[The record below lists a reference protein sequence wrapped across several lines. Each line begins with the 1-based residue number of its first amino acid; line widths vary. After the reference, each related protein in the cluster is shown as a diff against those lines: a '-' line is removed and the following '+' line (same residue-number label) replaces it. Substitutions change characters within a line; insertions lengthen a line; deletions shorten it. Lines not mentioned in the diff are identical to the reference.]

1 MSSLE
6 MVRTV
11 LRMEG
16 ISKAFAGVAVLRNAT
31 LEAQGGEAI
40 ALMGANG
47 AGKSTLMNILGGNV
61 AADQGRISIN
71 DTDVEIRSAREATLR
86 GIAFVHQEL
95 AMLPTLTVAE
105 NIFIDSL
112 PTSGPF
118 ISTAEMRRR
127 SQELMG
133 RLGSTVSPESRIEEL
148 SIGDRQLV
156 EIARALRHEPRIIIF
171 DEPTSSLTEPERRR
185 LFRVIRGL
193 KAEGVVIIYITHFL
207 DEIFSICERVTVM
220 RNGETVWS
228 SPIAAVD
235 AAKVVHLMLGVSAG
249 EGRIREPIT
258 ATGEPLLR
266 VVGLKR
272 SGALKDV
279 NFEIREGEIVGL
291 WGLLGSGR
299 TELLR
304 AMVGFD
310 PIEAGTMLWNGEAE
324 LSKVTPRQLHYEV
337 GFVTED
343 RRGEGVHLLLSI
355 RDNIALPN
363 LKSLLNNFRL
373 IDSGRE
379 RELAHTMI
387 GRLNI
392 KASGQNQTVGT
403 LSGGN
408 QQKIVFGRWLAANP
422 RLFLL
427 DEPTRGLDVSAKNEI
442 MNLIVDLA
450 SKGCGVLLVSSELE
464 ELMRVCDRYLVMN
477 RGALLNE
484 LPGSASAGELMA
496 AIAEASDGNG
506 SWS

>member
-1 MSSLE
+1 MNSA
-6 MVRTV
+6 RTV

-16 ISKAFAGVAVLRNAT
+16 ISKAFAGVAVLRDSS
-31 LEAQGGEAI
+31 LEAWGGEAL

-61 AADQGRISIN
+61 AADHGRISIDGSN
-71 DTDVEIRSAREATLR
+71 VAIRSAREAALK

-95 AMLPTLTVAE
+95 AMLPTLTVAD
-105 NIFIDSL
+105 NIFIDNL
-112 PTSGPF
+112 PVSGLF
-118 ISTAEMRRR
+118 ISTADMRRR
-127 SQELMG
+127 SQALLG

-185 LFRVIRGL
+185 LFKVIRGL
-193 KAEGVVIIYITHFL
+193 KEEGVVIIYITHFL

-220 RNGETVWS
+220 RNGETVWA
-228 SPIAAVD
+228 SPIGAVD

-249 EGRIREPIT
+249 EGRIREPT
-258 ATGEPLLR
+258 ASPGGSLLQVR
-266 VVGLKR
+266 GLRR
-272 SGALKDV
+272 SGVLQDIT
-279 NFEIREGEIVGL
+279 FEIRAGEIVGL

-299 TELLR
+299 TELMR
-304 AMVGFD
+304 ALIGLD
-310 PIEAGTMLWNGEAE
+310 PIDEGTILWKGESGLGKIA
-324 LSKVTPRQLHYEV
+324 PRQLHREV

-343 RRGEGVHLLLSI
+343 RRGEGVHLPLSI
-355 RDNIALPN
+355 RDNLALPN
-363 LKSLLNNFRL
+363 LKSLMSNFLL
-373 IDSGRE
+373 IDAGRE

-392 KASGQNQTVGT
+392 KASGQDQAVGT

-427 DEPTRGLDVSAKNEI
+427 DEPTRGLDVSAKSEI
-442 MNLIVDLA
+442 MRLIVDLA
-450 SKGCGVLLVSSELE
+450 NKGCGVLLVSSELE
-464 ELMRVCDRYLVMN
+464 ELIRVCDRYLVMN
-477 RGALLNE
+477 RGSFISE
-484 LPGSASAGELMA
+484 LPGSASAHELMA
-496 AIAEASDGNG
+496 AIAESGNG
-506 SWS
+506 NRSW

>member
-1 MSSLE
+1 MSSFQ
-6 MVRTV
+6 TV
-11 LRMEG
+11 LRMAG
-16 ISKAFAGVAVLRNAT
+16 ISKAYAGVDVLRDAT
-31 LEAQGGEAI
+31 LEAHGGEAI

-61 AADQGRISIN
+61 AADQGRISI
-71 DTDVEIRSAREATLR
+71 DGTDVAIHSAREATLK

-95 AMLPTLTVAE
+95 AMLPALTVAE
-105 NIFIDSL
+105 NIFIDHL

-118 ISTAEMRRR
+118 ISNVEMRRR
-127 SQELMG
+127 SRELME
-133 RLGSTVSPESRIEEL
+133 RLGSNVSPESRIEEL

-156 EIARALRHEPRIIIF
+156 EIARALRHQPRIIIF

-185 LFRVIRGL
+185 LFQVISDL

-228 SPIAAVD
+228 SPVADVNG
-235 AAKVVHLMLGVSAG
+235 AKVVHLMLGVSAG
-249 EGRIREPIT
+249 EGRIREPI
-258 ATGEPLLR
+258 AAENESLLR
-266 VVGLKR
+266 VTGLSR
-272 SGALKDV
+272 AGALRNI
-279 NFEIREGEIVGL
+279 NFEIRAGEIVGL

-304 AMVGFD
+304 AMIGLD
-310 PIEAGTMLWNGEAE
+310 PIDSGTILLKGESG
-324 LSKVTPRQLHYEV
+324 LSKILPRRLHREV

-343 RRGEGVHLLLSI
+343 RRGEGVHLPLSI

-363 LKSLLNNFRL
+363 LKSLLNSFLL
-373 IDSGRE
+373 IDGARE
-379 RELAHTMI
+379 RELARTMI

-392 KASGQNQTVGT
+392 KASGQDQSVGT

-408 QQKIVFGRWLAANP
+408 QQKIVFGRWLAAKP

-427 DEPTRGLDVSAKNEI
+427 DEPTRGLDVSAKSEI

-450 SKGCGVLLVSSELE
+450 HKGCGVLLVNSELE

-477 RGALLNE
+477 RGALINE

-496 AIAEASDGNG
+496 AIAEAGNGNG
-506 SWS
+506 SW

>member
-1 MSSLE
+1 MSSSQ
-6 MVRTV
+6 TV

-16 ISKAFAGVAVLRNAT
+16 ISKAFAGVVVLREAG
-31 LEAQGGEAI
+31 LEAHGGEAI

-61 AADQGRISIN
+61 AADRGRISIN
-71 DTDVEIRSAREATLR
+71 GAEVAIRSAREAILR

-105 NIFIDSL
+105 NIFIDDL
-112 PTSGPF
+112 PTAGLF
-118 ISTAEMRRR
+118 ISTADMRRR
-127 SQELMG
+127 SRELMG
-133 RLGSTVSPESRIEEL
+133 RLGSKISPESRVEEL

-156 EIARALRHEPRIIIF
+156 EIARALRHQPRIIIF
-171 DEPTSSLTEPERRR
+171 DEPTSSLTEPERQR
-185 LFRVIRGL
+185 LFQVIGGL
-193 KAEGVVIIYITHFL
+193 KAEGVLIIYITHFL
-207 DEIFSICERVTVM
+207 DEIFYICERVTVM

-228 SPIAAVD
+228 SPLAQVD

-249 EGRIREPIT
+249 EGRVREPIT
-258 ATGEPLLR
+258 SQGEPLLR
-266 VVGLKR
+266 ISGLR
-272 SGALKDV
+272 RAGALKNI
-279 NFEIREGEIVGL
+279 NFEIRAGEIVGL

-304 AMVGFD
+304 SLVGLD
-310 PIEAGTMLWNGEAE
+310 PTDSGTIFWKGKTEPGLV
-324 LSKVTPRQLHYEV
+324 KTTPRQLHREV

-343 RRGEGVHLLLSI
+343 RRGEGVHLPLSI
-355 RDNIALPN
+355 RDNLTLPN
-363 LKSLLNNFRL
+363 LKSLLNGFHL
-373 IDSGRE
+373 IDAGRE
-379 RELAHTMI
+379 RELANKMM
-387 GRLNI
+387 GRLRV
-392 KASGQNQTVGT
+392 KASGQDQSVGT

-427 DEPTRGLDVSAKNEI
+427 DEPTRGLDVSAKSEI

-450 SKGCGVLLVSSELE
+450 NQGCGVLLVSSELE
-464 ELMRVCDRYLVMN
+464 ELIRVCDRYLVMN
-477 RGALLNE
+477 RGSLINE

-496 AIAEASDGNG
+496 AIADVGDENG

>member
-6 MVRTV
+6 LAQTV

-16 ISKAFAGVAVLRNAT
+16 ISKAFAGVVVLRGAT
-31 LEAQGGEAI
+31 LEAHRGEAI

-71 DTDVEIRSAREATLR
+71 GTDVEIRSAREATLR

-105 NIFIDSL
+105 NIFIDGL

-133 RLGSTVSPESRIEEL
+133 RLGSTVSPESPIEKL
-148 SIGDRQLV
+148 SMGDRQLV

-185 LFRVIRGL
+185 LFRVISGL

-228 SPIAAVD
+228 SPIENVNS
-235 AAKVVHLMLGVSAG
+235 AKVVHLMLGVSAG
-249 EGRIREPIT
+249 VGRIREPIT
-258 ATGEPLLR
+258 ATGELLLR
-266 VVGLKR
+266 VLGLKR
-272 SGALKDV
+272 SGALKDIS
-279 NFEIREGEIVGL
+279 FEIREGEIVGL

-310 PIEAGTMLWNGEAE
+310 PIEAGTMLWNGEAG

-373 IDSGRE
+373 IDSRRE

-392 KASGQNQTVGT
+392 KASGQNQSVGT

-450 SKGCGVLLVSSELE
+450 RKGCGVLLVSSELE

-477 RGALLNE
+477 RGALFNE

-496 AIAEASDGNG
+496 AIAEVGDGHR

>member
-1 MSSLE
+1 MSNLQ
-6 MVRTV
+6 TV

-16 ISKAFAGVAVLRNAT
+16 ISKAFAGVVVLRDAT
-31 LEAQGGEAI
+31 LEAHGGEAI

-71 DTDVEIRSAREATLR
+71 GVDVAIRSAREATLK

-105 NIFIDSL
+105 NIFIDDL

-118 ISTAEMRRR
+118 ISTAVVRRR
-127 SQELMG
+127 SRELIG
-133 RLGSTVSPESRIEEL
+133 RLGSKVSPESRIEEL

-156 EIARALRHEPRIIIF
+156 EIARALRHQPRIIIF

-185 LFRVIRGL
+185 LFHVIRGL
-193 KAEGVVIIYITHFL
+193 KTEGVVIIYITHFL

-228 SPIAAVD
+228 SPLADVD

-249 EGRIREPIT
+249 EGRIREPI
-258 ATGEPLLR
+258 ASECESLLR
-266 VVGLKR
+266 VSGLRR
-272 SGALKDV
+272 SGALKDI
-279 NFEIREGEIVGL
+279 NFEIQAGEIVGL

-304 AMVGFD
+304 ALVGLD
-310 PIEAGTMLWNGEAE
+310 PIDSGTILWKGESG
-324 LSKVTPRQLHYEV
+324 LSKIAPRQLHRKV

-343 RRGEGVHLLLSI
+343 RRGEGVHLTLSI
-355 RDNIALPN
+355 RENIALPN
-363 LKSLLNNFRL
+363 LNSLLNNFHL
-373 IDSGRE
+373 IDAGRE
-379 RELAHTMI
+379 RELANAMI

-392 KASGQNQTVGT
+392 KASGQDQSVGT

-408 QQKIVFGRWLAANP
+408 QQKIVFGGWLAANP
-422 RLFLL
+422 RLFIL
-427 DEPTRGLDVSAKNEI
+427 DEPTRGLDVSAKSEI

-450 SKGCGVLLVSSELE
+450 NKGCGVLLVSSELE

-477 RGALLNE
+477 RGSLINE

-496 AIAEASDGNG
+496 AIAEVSDGNG
-506 SWS
+506 SRS

>member
-1 MSSLE
+1 MSSFQ
-6 MVRTV
+6 TV
-11 LRMEG
+11 LRMAG
-16 ISKAFAGVAVLRNAT
+16 ISKAYAGVDVLRDAT
-31 LEAQGGEAI
+31 LEAHGGEAI
-40 ALMGANG
+40 ALVGANG

-61 AADQGRISIN
+61 AADQGRISI
-71 DTDVEIRSAREATLR
+71 DGTDVAIHSAREATLK

-105 NIFIDSL
+105 NIFIDDL

-118 ISTAEMRRR
+118 ISTAETRRR
-127 SQELMG
+127 SRELME
-133 RLGSTVSPESRIEEL
+133 RLGSNVPPESRIEEL

-156 EIARALRHEPRIIIF
+156 EIARALRHQPRTIIF

-185 LFRVIRGL
+185 LFQVIRGL
-193 KAEGVVIIYITHFL
+193 KVDGVVIIYITHFL

-228 SPIAAVD
+228 SPVADVN

-249 EGRIREPIT
+249 EGRIREPI
-258 ATGEPLLR
+258 AAENESLLR
-266 VVGLKR
+266 VTGLSR
-272 SGALKDV
+272 SGALRNI
-279 NFEIREGEIVGL
+279 NFEIRAGEIVGL

-304 AMVGFD
+304 ALVGLD
-310 PIEAGTMLWNGEAE
+310 PIDSGMILWKGESG
-324 LSKVTPRQLHYEV
+324 LSKIAPRQLHREV

-343 RRGEGVHLLLSI
+343 RRGEGVHLPLSI

-363 LKSLLNNFRL
+363 LKSLLNSFLL
-373 IDSGRE
+373 IDAARE
-379 RELAHTMI
+379 RELARTMI
-387 GRLNI
+387 QRLKI
-392 KASGQNQTVGT
+392 QASGQDQSVGT

-427 DEPTRGLDVSAKNEI
+427 DEPTRGLDVSAKSEI

-450 SKGCGVLLVSSELE
+450 NKGCGVLLVSSELE

-477 RGALLNE
+477 RGSLINE

-496 AIAEASDGNG
+496 AIAEAGNGNG
-506 SWS
+506 S

>member
-11 LRMEG
+11 LRIEG
-16 ISKAFAGVAVLRNAT
+16 ISKEFAGVAVLRGAT
-31 LEAQGGEAI
+31 LEAHGGEAV

-47 AGKSTLMNILGGNV
+47 AGKSTLMNILGGNI

-71 DTDVEIRSAREATLR
+71 GADVEIRSAREATLR

-118 ISTAEMRRR
+118 ISIAEMRRR

-133 RLGSTVSPESRIEEL
+133 RLGSTVSPESPIEEL

-193 KAEGVVIIYITHFL
+193 KAEGVVIIYITHLL

-228 SPIAAVD
+228 SPIADVD

-272 SGALKDV
+272 SGALKDI

-310 PIEAGTMLWNGEAE
+310 PIEAGTMLWNGEAG

-343 RRGEGVHLLLSI
+343 RRGEGVHLALSI

-392 KASGQNQTVGT
+392 KASGQNQTAGT

-442 MNLIVDLA
+442 MNLIIDLA

-477 RGALLNE
+477 RGALRNE
-484 LPGSASAGELMA
+484 LPGSASAAELMA
-496 AIAEASDGNG
+496 AIVEASDGDG

>member
-1 MSSLE
+1 
-6 MVRTV
+6 
-11 LRMEG
+11 MEG
-16 ISKAFAGVAVLRNAT
+16 ISKAYAGIPVLREAS
-31 LEAQGGEAI
+31 LEAHGGEAT

-47 AGKSTLMNILGGNV
+47 AGKSTLMNILGGDV
-61 AADQGRISIN
+61 AADKGHISI
-71 DTDVEIRSAREATLR
+71 DGIEVTIRSAREAALK

-105 NIFIDSL
+105 NIFIDRL

-118 ISTAEMRRR
+118 INTAEMRRR
-127 SQELMG
+127 SRELLG
-133 RLGSTVSPESRIEEL
+133 RLGSSVSPQSRIEEL

-185 LFRVIRGL
+185 LFKVIDGL
-193 KAEGVVIIYITHFL
+193 KAEGVLIIYITHFL

-228 SPIAAVD
+228 SPIATVEATR
-235 AAKVVHLMLGVSAG
+235 VVHLMLGVSAS
-249 EGRIREPIT
+249 EGRIREPT
-258 ATGEPLLR
+258 ESQGECLLQVR
-266 VVGLKR
+266 GLR
-272 SGALKDV
+272 GSGVLKDIT
-279 NFEIREGEIVGL
+279 FEIQAGEIIGL

-304 AMVGFD
+304 AMVGLD
-310 PIEAGTMLWNGEAE
+310 PIDSGTILWQGGNGLAE
-324 LSKVTPRQLHYEV
+324 IAPRQLHREV

-363 LKSLLNNFRL
+363 LKSLSNHFHL
-373 IDSGRE
+373 IDITRE
-379 RELAHTMI
+379 RALAQTMI

-392 KASGQNQTVGT
+392 KATGQDQIVGT

-427 DEPTRGLDVSAKNEI
+427 DEPTRGLDVSAKSEI
-442 MNLIVDLA
+442 MRLVVDLA
-450 SKGCGVLLVSSELE
+450 QKGCGVLLVSSELE

-477 RGALLNE
+477 RGALIDA
-484 LPGSASAGELMA
+484 LPGSASAHELMA
-496 AIAEASDGNG
+496 AIAEADDGNG

>member
-1 MSSLE
+1 MSSS
-6 MVRTV
+6 RSV

-16 ISKAFAGVAVLRNAT
+16 ISKAYAGIAVLRDAS
-31 LEAQGGEAI
+31 LEAYGGEAV

-61 AADQGRISIN
+61 AADQGRISI
-71 DTDVEIRSAREATLR
+71 DGIDVAIRSAREAALK

-105 NIFIDSL
+105 NIFVDNL

-118 ISTAEMRRR
+118 IRTADMRRR
-127 SQELMG
+127 SRDLLG
-133 RLGSTVSPESRIEEL
+133 RLGSPVSPESRIEEL

-156 EIARALRHEPRIIIF
+156 EIARALRHQPRIIIF

-185 LFRVIRGL
+185 LFKVIRGL

-228 SPIAAVD
+228 SPLAAVD
-235 AAKVVHLMLGVSAG
+235 GAKVVHLMLGVTAG
-249 EGRIREPIT
+249 EGRIREPT
-258 ATGEPLLR
+258 ASQGEFLLR
-266 VVGLKR
+266 VSGLR
-272 SGALKDV
+272 RTGVLKDIT
-279 NFEIREGEIVGL
+279 FEIRAGEIVGL

-304 AMVGFD
+304 AMVGLD
-310 PIEAGTMLWNGEAE
+310 PIDNGTILWKGKCG
-324 LSKVTPRQLHYEV
+324 LSNIAPRQLHREV

-343 RRGEGVHLLLSI
+343 RRGEGVHLPLSI

-363 LKSLLNNFRL
+363 LKSLLNNFL
-373 IDSGRE
+373 LVDAGRE
-379 RELAHTMI
+379 RELAHAMI

-392 KASGQNQTVGT
+392 KASGQDQSVGT

-427 DEPTRGLDVSAKNEI
+427 DEPTRGLDVSAKSEI
-442 MNLIVDLA
+442 LRLIVDLA
-450 SKGCGVLLVSSELE
+450 NKGCGVLLVCSELE
-464 ELMRVCDRYLVMN
+464 ELMRVADRYLVMN
-477 RGALLNE
+477 RGSLINE
-484 LPGSASAGELMA
+484 LTGSASANELMV

-506 SWS
+506 SW

>member
-16 ISKAFAGVAVLRNAT
+16 TSKAFAGVAVLRGAT
-31 LEAQGGEAI
+31 LEAYGGEAI

-71 DTDVEIRSAREATLR
+71 GADVEIRSAREATLR

-133 RLGSTVSPESRIEEL
+133 RLGSTVSPESPIEEL

-228 SPIAAVD
+228 SPITDVD

-258 ATGEPLLR
+258 VTGEPLLR

-272 SGALKDV
+272 SGALKDIS
-279 NFEIREGEIVGL
+279 FEIREGEIVGL

-310 PIEAGTMLWNGEAE
+310 PIEAGTMLWNGEAG
-324 LSKVTPRQLHYEV
+324 LSKVTSRQLHCEV

-343 RRGEGVHLLLSI
+343 RRGEGVHLPLSI

-363 LKSLLNNFRL
+363 LKSLLNNFRR

-442 MNLIVDLA
+442 MNLIIDLA

-477 RGALLNE
+477 RGALRNE
-484 LPGSASAGELMA
+484 LPGSASAAELMA